1 MDYIFILGTP
11 RSGGT
16 LLYNILCNDL
26 EINPPVPENHLIN
39 DIGNIYFNIS
49 ERFEIEKNY
58 FFDNKEDLRKLCR
71 SWAISFLEKIRK
83 RYNDPKK
90 IIILL

>member
-1 MDYIFILGTP
+1 MNYVFILGTP

-39 DIGNIYFNIS
+39 DIGNIYFNIA
-49 ERFEIEKNY
+49 ERFEIEKIQEDKIVEEEILERNILQRQ
-58 FFDNKEDLRKLCR
+58 DGDCMIMLTENMKEK
-71 SWAISFLEKIRK
+71 
-83 RYNDPKK
+83 
-90 IIILL
+90 

>member
-1 MDYIFILGTP
+1 MNYVFILGTP

-26 EINPPVPENHLIN
+26 EINPPLPENHLIN

-58 FFDNKEDLRKLCR
+58 FFDNKEDLRQFCR
-71 SWAISFLEKIRK
+71 SWVISFLEK
-83 RYNDPKK
+83 NTKK
-90 IIILL
+90 IQ